1 MSPPPSQKLCRL
13 LLHVRKKPTP
23 LQHKMEASTIKLR
36 YTKKPHNKHLT
47 KTHTAATF
55 DMSNTLK
62 CRRAPLSEVLNVALR
77 TERPSNELKILSFWG
92 IHSDRRIQRRIERF
106 YNKRIKTR
114 PNRRITYKPINN
126 CYRNARWP
134 SFWVA
139 IIKKSESELQGSN
152 QIRPRRHVTKKNN
165 PSIKTVE
172 VSNKYIEVK
181 YTLNSDVLKQHV
193 RGSKQLSFTNS
204 LETCRPT
211 KMDVLNNL
219 LPYQYHF
226 RV

>member
-1 MSPPPSQKLCRL
+1 MTFL
-13 LLHVRKKPTP
+13 LSRD
-23 LQHKMEASTIKLR
+23 
-36 YTKKPHNKHLT
+36 Y
-47 KTHTAATF
+47 
-55 DMSNTLK
+55 
-62 CRRAPLSEVLNVALR
+62 
-77 TERPSNELKILSFWG
+77 
-92 IHSDRRIQRRIERF
+92 
-106 YNKRIKTR
+106 
-114 PNRRITYKPINN
+114 
-126 CYRNARWP
+126 
-134 SFWVA
+134 
-139 IIKKSESELQGSN
+139 KKSESELQGSN